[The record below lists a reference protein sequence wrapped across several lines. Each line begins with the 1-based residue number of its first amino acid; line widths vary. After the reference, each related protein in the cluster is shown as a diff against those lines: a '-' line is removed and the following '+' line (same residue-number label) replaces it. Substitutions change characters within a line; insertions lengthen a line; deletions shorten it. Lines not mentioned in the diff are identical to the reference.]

1 MNITVTHN
9 ELKEKVI
16 AKFIANGV
24 RQDEAEIIADVLVHA
39 NLRGVDSH
47 GVLRVEHYIERVK
60 AGGLNIEAQSSLEKT
75 SGNTGKYDGD
85 NGFGHIISKRA
96 MDEAISMA
104 KESGTGAVAVKNS
117 SHCGALSYFVNQ
129 ATEEQLIGIAMSHAD
144 KVVVPYGGADSF
156 FGTNPIAFGF
166 PTKKEKPIVL
176 DFATSNVAL
185 GKVLNAREKGEVI
198 PEGWGVDATGIDTTD
213 PNEVASLTPFGGAKG
228 YGLAMVVEVFSALL
242 TGSAFGPHI
251 SKMYGDYDQYRGLG
265 HFFMVINPEKFV
277 AMNSFLATMDQMIKE
292 IHAAKPTESFSRV
305 MVPGEPEMLE
315 EESRK
320 ENGIPFPQHIWDFL
334 ID

>member
-1 MNITVTHN
+1 MSITVTHH
-9 ELKEKVI
+9 ELKDKVI
-16 AKFIANGV
+16 AKFITSGV

-47 GVLRVEHYIERVK
+47 GVLRVEHYIKRVK

-75 SGNTGKYDGD
+75 SNNTGKYDGD
-85 NGFGHIISKRA
+85 NGFGHVISKRA
-96 MDEAISMA
+96 MDEAITMA
-104 KESGTGAVAVKNS
+104 KESGTGAVAVNNS
-117 SHCGALSYFVNQ
+117 SHCGALSYFVQQ
-129 ATEEQLIGIAMSHAD
+129 ATKKQLIGIAMSHAD

-166 PTKKEKPIVL
+166 PTKEEKPVVL

-185 GKVLNAREKGEVI
+185 GKVLNARENGEAI
-198 PEGWGVDATGIDTTD
+198 PEGWGVDATGLDTTD
-213 PNEVASLTPFGGAKG
+213 PNAVTSLTPFGGAKG

-277 AMNSFLATMDQMIKE
+277 AMHSFLTTMDQMIE
-292 IHAAKPTESFSRV
+292 EVHAAKPTESFSHV

-320 ENGIPFPQHIWDFL
+320 ENGIPLPRNRFGIF
-334 ID
+334 